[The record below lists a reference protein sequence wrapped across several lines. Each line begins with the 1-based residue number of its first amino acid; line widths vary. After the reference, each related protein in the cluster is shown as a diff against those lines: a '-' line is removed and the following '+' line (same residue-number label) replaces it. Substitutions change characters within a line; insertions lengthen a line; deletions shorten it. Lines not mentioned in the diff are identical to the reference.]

1 MDHIEA
7 RHLGAC
13 DPNVADRFL
22 QSSPSASTTVSASW
36 TSRTRRESPRME
48 PFVRAAGRYQPA
60 APRKARAS
68 VQGALAPSCTGAS
81 DNDRSPPDLIPDLT
95 NARTPLVA
103 ISFCT
108 EGGGP
113 PGSRTAFP
121 SGNWRCFTKPPAT
134 TERAAAP
141 TTLAFGAR
149 SLRSG
154 RRPSLLAKLL
164 VRGLGRWWSPAN
176 RLLRATLSRSLS
188 RWSGRTQGQP
198 RHHPAKGERRAA
210 ARGAFHRKPTL
221 SDRWRAA
228 LLRCRMAVPSQSAFS
243 TPVPPGLD
251 APDITVAR
259 TYSPVRPMVWCEAAP
274 FF

>member
-108 EGGGP
+108 GSGDTPSSRLASPSGKDDASRNRLP
-113 PGSRTAFP
+113 PSEVLSASPRFSSRTGRLP
-121 SGNWRCFTKPPAT
+121 
-134 TERAAAP
+134 
-141 TTLAFGAR
+141 
-149 SLRSG
+149 LRSW
-154 RRPSLLAKLL
+154 RRP
-164 VRGLGRWWSPAN
+164 
-176 RLLRATLSRSLS
+176 LSRIGPLVVARGTVLS
-188 RWSGRTQGQP
+188 ESTLPSELSGHGP
-198 RHHPAKGERRAA
+198 VERRAS
-210 ARGAFHRKPTL
+210 H
-221 SDRWRAA
+221 
-228 LLRCRMAVPSQSAFS
+228 
-243 TPVPPGLD
+243 
-251 APDITVAR
+251 DITPRKVSAVLLPGVL
-259 TYSPVRPMVWCEAAP
+259 SIVSRPFRIAGGP
-274 FF
+274 